1 MALAEGL
8 TTQTKVRKWL
18 AVWEKLTIRILYFL
32 LGGILPLELFSWRR
46 LQCTEGAQ

>member
-8 TTQTKVRKWL
+8 TTRTKVRKW
-18 AVWEKLTIRILYFL
+18 AEVWEKLTIRILYFL
-32 LGGILPLELFSWRR
+32 LGEILPLELSSWRR